1 MHLEHLPMRM
11 RLRVNVVSAL
21 RIGDH
26 ASELLLPLVCCE
38 NENAED
44 NNSKRQI
51 LDCSLRRI
59 IACI

>member
-26 ASELLLPLVCCE
+26 AIELLLPLVCCE

-44 NNSKRQI
+44 NNSKKADPG
-51 LDCSLRRI
+51 LFF
-59 IACI
+59 A